1 MALLPIDLVNN
12 IKQQITELPL
22 SELDLATDPILIDVR
37 EPQEANAG
45 MIPGTMNIPRGVL
58 EFQIQTH
65 PALRGEQHPAVA
77 HADTPIILYCQSG
90 GRSALAALSLQQMGF
105 NQVVSL
111 QGGYQAWLASQ
122 R

>member
-1 MALLPIDLVNN
+1 MALLPMDLVNN

-45 MIPGTMNIPRGVL
+45 MIPGAMNIPRGVL

-65 PALRGEQHPAVA
+65 PALRGAQHPAVA
-77 HADTPIILYCQSG
+77 HTDTPIVLYCQSG

-122 R
+122 G

>member
-1 MALLPIDLVNN
+1 MALLPMDLVNN

-22 SELDLATDPILIDVR
+22 SELDLATNPILIDVR
-37 EPQEANAG
+37 ELQEANAG
-45 MIPGTMNIPRGVL
+45 MIPGAMNIPRGVL
-58 EFQIQTH
+58 AFQIQTH

-77 HADTPIILYCQSG
+77 HTDTPIVLYCQSG

-122 R
+122 G